1 MLASCGS
8 PVRRSEE
15 VPLSDVLFRLRNGG
29 ISGAIPAGW
38 TAAGPAGKAD
48 STAAMTLSGGDS
60 LRIVFRQV
68 TLDSAAASYFKKR
81 GVVDLAMLTRTL
93 RDTAVGNV
101 RKGIETFKSGG
112 REFASYEV
120 RSDGKKVNVAVFGS
134 GGFYYECEAVA
145 ARPLS
150 APKSYDL
157 LFSAQQ
163 AVLRSLR

>member
-1 MLASCGS
+1 
-8 PVRRSEE
+8 
-15 VPLSDVLFRLRNGG
+15 
-29 ISGAIPAGW
+29 
-38 TAAGPAGKAD
+38 
-48 STAAMTLSGGDS
+48 MTLSGGDS

-68 TLDSAAASYFKKR
+68 TLDSSAASYFKKR

-93 RDTAVGNV
+93 HDSTVGNV

-120 RSDGKKVNVAVFGS
+120 RSEGRKVKVAVFGS
-134 GGFYYECEAVA
+134 KGYYYECEAVA
-145 ARPLS
+145 ARQL
-150 APKSYDL
+150 ATPKSYDL